1 MKKEKLFYILY
12 IFLCILPLI
21 IVGISLRFLPDQ
33 IPMHYNGAGEI
44 TSYGSKYEEF
54 IVAAVYSVFGFLMLG
69 YVLREKKK
77 RGGKETKKDS
87 NQFVLMFVC
96 TMVMIIFN
104 VSNIIFIMKAL
115 PDIEFKIPFP
125 KVVAICLGIVQIAIG
140 LVLPH
145 VRKNNIVGLRTK
157 WSMKNAVSWKVSQ
170 KYAALVCLIIGAII
184 TIASIVISEQ
194 HAIMFMILMI
204 IVEIIC
210 CYIFSYNAY
219 IKSPE
224 DNDSCY

>member
-21 IVGISLRFLPDQ
+21 IVGISLRFLPSQ

-77 RGGKETKKDS
+77 RGGKETKNDS

-115 PDIEFKIPFP
+115 PDIEFKMPFP

-194 HAIMFMILMI
+194 YAIMFMILMI
-204 IVEIIC
+204 IVEIVS
-210 CYIFSYNAY
+210 CYIFSYIAY